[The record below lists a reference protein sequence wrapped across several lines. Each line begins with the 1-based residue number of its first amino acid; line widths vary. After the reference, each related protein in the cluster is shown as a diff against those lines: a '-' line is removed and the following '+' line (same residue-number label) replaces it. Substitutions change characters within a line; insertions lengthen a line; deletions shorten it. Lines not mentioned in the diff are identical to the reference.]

1 MTEVTQERVLLVEDD
16 DSLRQLLVEELEDR
30 GLQVR
35 ALASAEEAV
44 GSLESWEP
52 ALVVSDLRLPGA
64 DGMALLRRVKTMQAA
79 PAFLVITAFGSIQQ
93 AVAALKEG
101 ADEFLTKPLD
111 LEHFALAVARALETR
126 RLRDEVRRFQQLLSD
141 DRFHGMLGRSRVMRG
156 LFDQIR
162 QLARAEGPVLVIG
175 ESGTGKELVA
185 RAVHAESER
194 ARGPFLAIN
203 CAGLPAEL
211 LESEFFGHVSGAF
224 TGANRAHKGLFQQ
237 ADGGTLFLDEIG
249 EMPLPLQAKLLR
261 VLQEGTIRPVGAERE
276 LSVDVRIIA
285 ASNRPLETEAGREAF
300 REDLFFRLETFIL
313 QVPPLRDREEDLE
326 LLAADQ
332 TQQLAGQKP
341 CSEQGDERIGGDFE
355 RVGRVGHRHRG
366 AAQHVPADSDQRER
380 RHSLQQR
387 RDEGQQDSP
396 AQLHLIGEHVGRDHR
411 LAVAGAGGVEHPV
424 GKGQADQERQRRAI
438 LFQLDQGLTQRGEEF
453 TLIGRDLGKDRTEE
467 AAGRLRGHLGAADS
481 ERGLGQGRSGDQRGR
496 ENYCRA
502 EANQLAGAHV
512 TSSRAARTLE

>member
-1 MTEVTQERVLLVEDD
+1 MTDAVQERVLLVEDD

-64 DGMALLRRVKTMQAA
+64 DGMALLRRVKSMQAA

-111 LEHFALAVARALETR
+111 LEHFALAVGRALETR

-194 ARGPFLAIN
+194 AGGPFLAIN

-211 LESEFFGHVSGAF
+211 LESEFFGHVAGAF

-326 LLAADQ
+326 LLAAGFVAHFAARGGRPVRGIAPAALEQ
-332 TQQLAGQKP
+332 LRRYPFPGNVRELQNTAERFALGLGLGLERPGSEPSASLAGGG
-341 CSEQGDERIGGDFE
+341 SLGEQVEAFE
-355 RVGRVGHRHRG
+355 RALI
-366 AAQHVPADSDQRER
+366 AAELNRPHG
-380 RHSLQQR
+380 SLR
-387 RDEGQQDSP
+387 S
-396 AQLHLIGEHVGRDHR
+396 
-411 LAVAGAGGVEHPV
+411 VAEALGLPRKTLYDKLRKHGLSFTDAGGSSP
-424 GKGQADQERQRRAI
+424 D
-438 LFQLDQGLTQRGEEF
+438 
-453 TLIGRDLGKDRTEE
+453 
-467 AAGRLRGHLGAADS
+467 
-481 ERGLGQGRSGDQRGR
+481 
-496 ENYCRA
+496 END
-502 EANQLAGAHV
+502 
-512 TSSRAARTLE
+512 

>member
-1 MTEVTQERVLLVEDD
+1 MTDGNQERVLLVEDD

-194 ARGPFLAIN
+194 AKGPFLAIN

-211 LESEFFGHVSGAF
+211 LESEFFGHVAGAF

-326 LLAADQ
+326 LLAAGFVAHFAARSGRPVRGIAP
-332 TQQLAGQKP
+332 TVLEQLRRYPFPGNVRELQNAIERAVTFCHGRSIELEHLPSRIAGYRDDNAR
-341 CSEQGDERIGGDFE
+341 SS
-355 RVGRVGHRHRG
+355 G
-366 AAQHVPADSDQRER
+366 AE
-380 RHSLQQR
+380 LL
-387 RDEGQQDSP
+387 
-396 AQLHLIGEHVGRDHR
+396 AQLSDGPLLPTLEELELRYIGHVLKLVDGN
-411 LAVAGAGGVEHPV
+411 
-424 GKGQADQERQRRAI
+424 KRRAAA
-438 LFQLDQGLTQRGEEF
+438 LLG
-453 TLIGRDLGKDRTEE
+453 IGR
-467 AAGRLRGHLGAADS
+467 
-481 ERGLGQGRSGDQRGR
+481 
-496 ENYCRA
+496 
-502 EANQLAGAHV
+502 
-512 TSSRAARTLE
+512 RTLYRRLGEREEG